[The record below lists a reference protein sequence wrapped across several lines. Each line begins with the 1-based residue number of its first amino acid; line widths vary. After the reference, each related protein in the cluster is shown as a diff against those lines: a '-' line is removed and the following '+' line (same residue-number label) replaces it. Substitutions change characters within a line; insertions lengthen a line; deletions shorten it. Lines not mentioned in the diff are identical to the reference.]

1 MIINNGKIFL
11 YEKGGLN
18 FECRS
23 QFIVDEDGRGFHCI
37 LVNNDLDKSETI
49 QTEKDGKL
57 KHQRPDI
64 SNYAAETYLNE
75 QQRN

>member
-1 MIINNGKIFL
+1 MG
-11 YEKGGLN
+11 
-18 FECRS
+18 
-23 QFIVDEDGRGFHCI
+23 EDFFYCI